1 MDLITH
7 LSSTQFDI
15 KIIKGLGDEPDTKV
29 YQQRETNEK
38 DIINKLNE
46 IIDVVNELIRERK
59 WINNV

>member
-1 MDLITH
+1 MNLITQ

-29 YQQRETNEK
+29 YLQRETNER

-46 IIDVVNELIRERK
+46 IINAVNELIKERK
-59 WINNV
+59 